1 MTTTMKTR
9 PVLYPF
15 LIAAHPIL
23 SLYAQNF
30 REIPLRELAPPIAI
44 VLAIAL
50 VLWAPLALILKDSHR
65 AGLLALLGLVF
76 CGMAVRSTG
85 DVELILNYLSGF
97 WVQQIYT
104 IPQWRVVVPLA
115 AIFAVIAFLTWRR
128 LKSPRAWTP
137 PLNIFALVL
146 VALPVISIV
155 RGRWG
160 RTDDAALPLPA
171 LATLNE
177 PERRPDIYYII
188 LDGFARGDV
197 LKELYGYDL
206 EPFLV
211 HLEQKGFYVAR
222 QSTSNYCQ
230 TPLSI
235 TSSLNAAHL
244 HGGVKAPDSGSYPDS
259 DLFRNNAVIRALRPI
274 GYKFVTFAS
283 GFDFTEYPDSDV
295 YLSPYRYVSG
305 FHRILLE
312 STLFWRLLPNPMEYD
327 SYTMTRVRTLFL
339 FDNLPKVSKIAGP
352 TFAFAHILA
361 PHPPFV
367 FGADGE
373 DVSPHA
379 TQYFLNDG
387 DLYRGYYGNE
397 SSYVNGYS
405 REVAFLV
412 KRVERMIDEIL
423 ASSPEPPIIILQSDH
438 GSGLHLS
445 MGSDEATDHHERM
458 SILNAYYLP
467 GGKHEGL
474 HDRITPVNS
483 FRVVLNNY
491 FGAHLDYLPNEN
503 YFSTWGEP
511 FRFIQVTDRVSGD
524 RAPRA
529 DKASRPGEGDR
540 HGSPADGDPSGL
552 AR

>member
-1 MTTTMKTR
+1 MMATLKTR

-15 LIAAHPIL
+15 LIAAYPIL
-23 SLYAQNF
+23 GLYAGNA
-30 REIPLRELAPPIAI
+30 REIPLRELTPPIAI
-44 VLAIAL
+44 VLAFTL
-50 VLWAPLALILKDSHR
+50 VLWGSLALLLKDSHR
-65 AGLLALLGLVF
+65 AGLIALLGLVF
-76 CGMAVRSTG
+76 CGLAVRATG
-85 DVELILNYLSGF
+85 DVEQVLGFLSGF
-97 WVQQIYT
+97 WVAQIYT
-104 IPQWRVVVPLA
+104 IPTWWVTTPLA
-115 AIFAVIAFLTWRR
+115 AIFSGIAFLAWRR
-128 LKSPRAWTP
+128 LKAPRAWTS

-146 VALPVISIV
+146 VALPIISIV
-155 RGRWG
+155 RDRRG
-160 RTDDAALPLPA
+160 RTDEGALALPA
-171 LATLNE
+171 LATLRE

-197 LKELYGYDL
+197 LKELYDYDL

-244 HGGVKAPDSGSYPDS
+244 HAGVKSADAGAYPDA

-283 GFDFTEYPDSDV
+283 GFDFTEYPEGDV

-305 FHRILLE
+305 FHRMLLE

-327 SYTMTRVRTLFL
+327 SYTMTRVRSLFL
-339 FDNLPKVSKIAGP
+339 FDNLPKVSKLAGP
-352 TFAFAHILA
+352 TFTFAHVLS

-379 TQYFLNDG
+379 TPYFLNDG
-387 DLYRGYYGNE
+387 NLYRAYYGNE
-397 SSYVNGYS
+397 ASYVSGYGH
-405 REVAFLV
+405 EVAFLV

-438 GSGLHLS
+438 GSGLHLN
-445 MGSDEATDHHERM
+445 MGTDEGTDHHERM

-474 HDRITPVNS
+474 HQRITPVNS

-491 FGAHLDYLPNEN
+491 FGTHLDYLPNEN
-503 YFSTWGEP
+503 YYSTWGDP
-511 FRFIQVTDRVSGD
+511 FEFIRVTDRVSGD
-524 RAPRA
+524 RASRT
-529 DKASRPGEGDR
+529 DK
-540 HGSPADGDPSGL
+540 
-552 AR
+552 